1 MSLSLRLLCQTL
13 LLFHRLDIIV
23 GCLRRKQLGATGQ
36 RLQPLTDL
44 VLSAL
49 ELGEAVEDRG
59 LRVRLVLTLDQA
71 RDSFRAWQR
80 ILRPVENR
88 R

>member
-23 GCLRRKQLGATGQ
+23 GCLRRKQLGATRQ

-80 ILRPVENR
+80 ILRTVENR